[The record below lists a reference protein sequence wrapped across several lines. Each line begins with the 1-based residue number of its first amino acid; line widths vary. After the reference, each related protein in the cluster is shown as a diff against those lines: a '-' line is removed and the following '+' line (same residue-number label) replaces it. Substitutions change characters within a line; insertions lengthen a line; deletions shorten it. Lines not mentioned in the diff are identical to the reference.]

1 MNPMS
6 EYPPGSFVF
15 AECIMDMHVEEARH
29 EVQAQRL
36 RRQVGAVRPR
46 SQRFHRAVLAGLG
59 QHLVAWGASLQES
72 YSTEESTPTP
82 ARAG

>member
-1 MNPMS
+1 MNTMS

-15 AECIMDMHVEEARH
+15 AERIMDMHVEEARH

-36 RRQVGAVRPR
+36 RRQAGAVRPR
-46 SQRFHRAVLAGLG
+46 SQRFYHAILAGLG

-72 YSTEESTPTP
+72 YSTGESTP
-82 ARAG
+82 ARAA

>member
-15 AECIMDMHVEEARH
+15 AERIMDMHVEEARR
-29 EVQAQRL
+29 EVQTQRL
-36 RRQVGAVRPR
+36 RRQAGAARPR
-46 SQRFHRAVLAGLG
+46 SQRFYGAVLAGLG
-59 QHLVAWGASLQES
+59 QQLVAWGASLQEG
-72 YSTEESTPTP
+72 YSTEESTP